1 MLGRWALLLED
12 FNYKV
17 EHRSGRNMTHV
28 DALSRNSLTT
38 TILVAESEESI
49 IVRQKKAQ
57 AEDKGLLEIR
67 GKIEHVVNGYILK
80 MIFCIKKWVTK
91 YHWC

>member
-17 EHRSGRNMTHV
+17 EHRSGKNMTHV

-38 TILVAESEESI
+38 MLVAESEESI
-49 IVRQKKAQ
+49 IVRQKKAH
-57 AEDKGLLEIR
+57 AEDKDLLEIW
-67 GKIEHVVNGYILK
+67 GKIEHVANGYILK

-91 YHWC
+91 YYWC

>member
-17 EHRSGRNMTHV
+17 EHGSGRNMTHV

-38 TILVAESEESI
+38 TMLVADSEESI
-49 IVRQKKAQ
+49 MVRQKKP
-57 AEDKGLLEIR
+57 KRRTRTYWNFGVKLNML
-67 GKIEHVVNGYILK
+67 
-80 MIFCIKKWVTK
+80 
-91 YHWC
+91 

>member
-1 MLGRWALLLED
+1 
-12 FNYKV
+12 
-17 EHRSGRNMTHV
+17 MTHV

-38 TILVAESEESI
+38 TMLVAESEEGI
-49 IVRQKKAQ
+49 MARQKTAQ
-57 AEDKGLLEIR
+57 AEDEYLLEIW

-91 YHWC
+91 YYWC